1 MKNTK
6 ISRRSFLLGLAACS
20 AAGVLTACSGSSE
33 PASSASTAPE
43 PPASSA
49 ASEVTAAPFLT
60 VEDFPALDGS
70 TACIPLMAQ
79 MLADTT
85 GMDLEEAQSIISV
98 STTAY
103 AWESFGLYNTDTK
116 MLVVYEAPDSVKEE
130 LEAANVQLEQKPIG
144 VDALVFI
151 VNEDNPVTDL
161 TQQQLRDIY
170 AGKITNWKDVGGQD
184 LDIVAFQRRS
194 DSGSQTLFQKL
205 LIQGGELMDPPTE
218 LAPTAMGELVDSLA
232 AYNSSMP
239 SSTRM
244 PPQTARSASCM
255 TGWTPTPGRTASKSP
270 AMWPSARRPPSP
282 SWIEIDRPSLV
293 CYNKGRILS
302 IFMQQNAERTVLL
315 WNIPLRMW
323 KATGAPSCATTSF
336 RRPACWRSCS
346 PGWCSLVCC
355 SAPCRS
361 SGGCPAC

>member
-1 MKNTK
+1 M
-6 ISRRSFLLGLAACS
+6 
-20 AAGVLTACSGSSE
+20 
-33 PASSASTAPE
+33 
-43 PPASSA
+43 
-49 ASEVTAAPFLT
+49 TAAPFLT

-170 AGKITNWKDVGGQD
+170 AGKITNWKEVGGAD
-184 LDIVAFQRRS
+184 LPIVPFQRRE

-218 LAPTAMGELVDSLA
+218 LAPTAMGELVDSVA
-232 AYNSSMP
+232 EYNNSANAIGFSVYYYIDQMYSQPGLRLLSVDGVMP
-239 SSTRM
+239 SNDTHRRQLSPLQRLLRRH
-244 PPQTARSASCM
+244 PPGCRRRQ
-255 TGWTPTPGRTASKSP
+255 PGAP
-270 AMWPSARRPPSP
+270 ALRLAGHRGRAG
-282 SWIEIDRPSLV
+282 LHQ
-293 CYNKGRILS
+293 KGRL
-302 IFMQQNAERTVLL
+302 
-315 WNIPLRMW
+315 
-323 KATGAPSCATTSF
+323 CAC
-336 RRPACWRSCS
+336 RQCS
-346 PGWCSLVCC
+346 RQRLN
-355 SAPCRS
+355 PCHNLHRLN
-361 SGGCPAC
+361 

>member
-79 MLADTT
+79 MMADTT
-85 GMDLEEAQSIISV
+85 GRDLVEAQSTISV

-103 AWESFGLYNTDTK
+103 AWENFGLYDTDTQ
-116 MLVVYEAPDSVKEE
+116 MLVVYEAPDYVKKE
-130 LEAANVQLEQKPIG
+130 LEEAKAELESKPIG
-144 VDALVFI
+144 RDALVFI
-151 VNEDNPVTDL
+151 VNENNPVKSL

-184 LDIVAFQRRS
+184 LDIVAFQRGE
-194 DSGSQTLFQKL
+194 DSGSQTLFKKL
-205 LIQGGELMDPPTE
+205 LIQDGELMDPPTE
-218 LAPTAMGELVDSLA
+218 LAPAAMGELVDSIA
-232 AYNSSMP
+232 AYNNSANAISFSVYYYIDQMYSQPGLRLLAVDDVTP
-239 SSTRM
+239 SNNTIADESYPLCNEFYAVIHPDAAADSPERILYDWLDTDAGQDCIKKSGYVAVG
-244 PPQTARSASCM
+244 PQTAV
-255 TGWTPTPGRTASKSP
+255 T
-270 AMWPSARRPPSP
+270 
-282 SWIEIDRPSLV
+282 IVD
-293 CYNKGRILS
+293 
-302 IFMQQNAERTVLL
+302 
-315 WNIPLRMW
+315 
-323 KATGAPSCATTSF
+323 
-336 RRPACWRSCS
+336 
-346 PGWCSLVCC
+346 
-355 SAPCRS
+355 
-361 SGGCPAC
+361 

>member
-1 MKNTK
+1 M
-6 ISRRSFLLGLAACS
+6 
-20 AAGVLTACSGSSE
+20 
-33 PASSASTAPE
+33 
-43 PPASSA
+43 
-49 ASEVTAAPFLT
+49 
-60 VEDFPALDGS
+60 EDFPALDGS

-130 LEAANVQLEQKPIG
+130 LEAANIQLEQKPIG

-205 LIQGGELMDPPTE
+205 LIQGGELMDPPPE

-232 AYNSSMP
+232 AYNNSANAIGFSVYYYIDQMYSQPGLRLLAVDDVTP
-239 SSTRM
+239 SNDTIADESYPLCNEFYAVIHPDAAADSPERILYDWLDTDAGQDCIKKSGYVAVG
-244 PPQTARSASCM
+244 PQT
-255 TGWTPTPGRTASKSP
+255 
-270 AMWPSARRPPSP
+270 
-282 SWIEIDRPSLV
+282 
-293 CYNKGRILS
+293 
-302 IFMQQNAERTVLL
+302 TVT
-315 WNIPLRMW
+315 I
-323 KATGAPSCATTSF
+323 
-336 RRPACWRSCS
+336 
-346 PGWCSLVCC
+346 VD
-355 SAPCRS
+355 
-361 SGGCPAC
+361 

>member
-79 MLADTT
+79 MMADTT
-85 GMDLEEAQSIISV
+85 GRDLVEAQSTISV

-103 AWESFGLYNTDTK
+103 AWENFGLYDTDTQ
-116 MLVVYEAPDSVKEE
+116 MLVVYEAPDYVKKE
-130 LEAANVQLEQKPIG
+130 LEEAKAELESKPIG
-144 VDALVFI
+144 RDALVFI
-151 VNEDNPVTDL
+151 VNENNPVKSL

-194 DSGSQTLFQKL
+194 DSGSQTLFKKL
-205 LIQGGELMDPPTE
+205 LIQDGELMDPPTE
-218 LAPTAMGELVDSLA
+218 LAPAAMGELVDSIA
-232 AYNSSMP
+232 AYNNSANAIGFSVYYYIDQMYSQPGLRLLAVDDVTP
-239 SSTRM
+239 SNNTIADESYPLCNEFYAVIHPDAAADSPERILYDWLDTDAGQDCIKKSGYVAVG
-244 PPQTARSASCM
+244 PQTA
-255 TGWTPTPGRTASKSP
+255 
-270 AMWPSARRPPSP
+270 
-282 SWIEIDRPSLV
+282 V
-293 CYNKGRILS
+293 
-302 IFMQQNAERTVLL
+302 
-315 WNIPLRMW
+315 NI
-323 KATGAPSCATTSF
+323 
-336 RRPACWRSCS
+336 
-346 PGWCSLVCC
+346 VD
-355 SAPCRS
+355 
-361 SGGCPAC
+361 